1 MFLLNFVQEAYLI
14 NVESEKVLFK
24 ENINDSSGDYDVTNK
39 SKILNLN
46 KYLIVKN
53 NIKCLD

>member
-24 ENINDSSGDYDVTNK
+24 ENINDFSGDYDVTNK
-39 SKILNLN
+39 SKILN
-46 KYLIVKN
+46 I
-53 NIKCLD
+53 NI